1 MRYFEPHEFECGC
14 GRCDMGFEAMDQDL
28 LVMLDDARARAGTP
42 FVLTSAV
49 RCPAHNAA
57 EGGARN
63 SAHLTG
69 QAVDIAVGNNHA
81 RAVILRALVEAGFH
95 RLGVA
100 RGFVHADTARHLPTP
115 RTWLY

>member
-1 MRYFEPHEFECGC
+1 MRYFHVEEFECGC
-14 GRCDMGFEAMDQDL
+14 GRCNKGFDDMDQAL

-49 RCPAHNAA
+49 RCQAHNAA
-57 EGGARN
+57 VGGATR

-69 QAVDIAVGNNHA
+69 NAVDIAVGNNMA
-81 RAVILRALVEAGFH
+81 RGVILRALVEAGF
-95 RLGVA
+95 RRIGVA
-100 RGFVHADTARHLPTP
+100 RGFLHVDNAAHLPSP